1 MPKHRAEPAETRFTT
16 VVGMTRLLKGRLR
29 INRFRVGVPLLGAVG
44 SRLRSRLRI
53 ARFRSDMPL
62 LGGVRP
68 PIAALLCML
77 LAVSALTALTLS
89 GVGDGDV
96 PRAVTDSQEQIAA
109 DGAAWLRDAIRGDMS
124 ALGRS
129 AEALTAAGTKDPVA
143 ALKGLSVSGR
153 AWRGSAVVD
162 VESGRQ
168 LAARGEQ
175 VPLRKGESLPSGP
188 RVALRLA
195 SSGSGKPRLLLF
207 VQMEAAKGHG
217 WLLVTSA
224 ALSLPPVHGSGRVVQ
239 LVNRTGTPLATA
251 GFASAEFAAVDRK
264 LSAAAERAAA
274 ADRVT
279 AASGSLLG
287 PVRDGRRTAAGWAAV
302 APGADGSAADGRP
315 DSISPLGLVVLTSV
329 PIVQTAKATG
339 YFQFAFGNAGTLI
352 DLAVLVTLLL
362 VLGLQRPLLRL
373 HLTAA
378 RISGSGSSQR
388 DLRRPVRIPLLG
400 EPARIGR
407 ALESLRRQLLHGTA
421 PKPLPVLRRAGSR
434 ALIAYCA
441 VLLAAWSGPLLVTVN
456 RAVAGRAV
464 PAQLIADQQARI
476 DTEADRIRRS
486 LKQAQTDL
494 ASVGTALRGL
504 SDARLQGVLGQSLAA
519 KREIFRSLY
528 VVNGAGRVV
537 VQVGETPL
545 ATLAHPPSGR
555 RVSLVNASGR
565 VPVIAAYAYIGTATH
580 GAGHAPT
587 TLVGEIDQRVLG
599 RLLTRP
605 ALGRVWL
612 VDERERILAAN
623 TGFRAFETLP
633 QRELAALAAKGG
645 RMGALTDGTDP
656 AVVAGAPLPST
667 GATAGL
673 KWQLVSSEDADGL
686 DLAAYQAQWRTV
698 LAGLLSLAA
707 TTVGLGWLY
716 FVVVRPLRTLAA
728 NAERLVA
735 GDRRTVL
742 YPIHHD
748 EIGSVSRS
756 LELIRQQLAEQ
767 ERDRARGASAN
778 PAEAA
783 ASWPG

>member
-1 MPKHRAEPAETRFTT
+1 MPKHRAEPTETRFTT
-16 VVGMTRLLKGRLR
+16 VVGMTRLLRDRVRISRFRSGVALLGGVGSMLRGRLR
-29 INRFRVGVPLLGAVG
+29 IG
-44 SRLRSRLRI
+44 
-53 ARFRSDMPL
+53 RFRSDMPL

-77 LAVSALTALTLS
+77 LAVGALTALTLS

-109 DGAAWLRDAIRGDMS
+109 DGAAWLRDAIRGDTS

-162 VESGRQ
+162 VETGRQ
-168 LAARGEQ
+168 LAARGEH

-188 RVALRLA
+188 TVALRLA
-195 SSGSGKPRLLLF
+195 SSDSAKPRLLLF
-207 VQMEAAKGHG
+207 VQMEAANGHR

-224 ALSLPPVHGSGRVVQ
+224 ALSLPPLHGTGRVMQ
-239 LVNRTGTPLATA
+239 LVDRTGTPLITA
-251 GFASAEFAAVDRK
+251 GSASAKFAAVDRK
-264 LSAAAERAAA
+264 LSAAAERAAV

-279 AASGSLLG
+279 AASGSLFD
-287 PVRDGRRTAAGWAAV
+287 PARNGRRTAAGWAAV
-302 APGADGSAADGRP
+302 ALGTDDSAADGGR
-315 DSISPLGLVVLTSV
+315 DNISALGLVVVTSV

-378 RISGSGSSQR
+378 RISGSTSSPR

-407 ALESLRRQLLHGTA
+407 ALESLRRQLLYGTA

-434 ALIAYCA
+434 ALLAYCA

-456 RAVAGRAV
+456 RAVAGQAV
-464 PAQLIADQQARI
+464 PAQLIADQQARTE
-476 DTEADRIRRS
+476 TEADRIRRS

-494 ASVGTALRGL
+494 ASVGTELSGL

-528 VVNGAGRVV
+528 VVNAKGRVV
-537 VQVGETPL
+537 VQVGEPPL

-555 RVSLVNASGR
+555 RVTLVNASGR
-565 VPVIAAYAYIGTATH
+565 VPVIAAYAYIGTPAH
-580 GAGHAPT
+580 GAAHAPT

-605 ALGRVWL
+605 ELGRVWL

-633 QRELAALAAKGG
+633 QHELTALAAKVGPV
-645 RMGALTDGTDP
+645 GALTHGTDP
-656 AVVAGAPLPST
+656 AVVAGAPLPRT

-716 FVVVRPLRTLAA
+716 FVVVRPLRALAA
-728 NAERLVA
+728 HAEGLAA

-756 LELIRQQLAEQ
+756 LELIRQQLVEQ
-767 ERDRARGASAN
+767 ERDRARGASAA

-783 ASWPG
+783 ASWPR